1 LRKDFNKF
9 TLKKLW
15 YLLIRFYIKIGIFF
29 YTKKI
34 KTVGKENIPK
44 KGAVLFTVN
53 HPNGLI
59 DPLMVTTNTP
69 RITHYL
75 VRAASFKNPIIK
87 KVLASLNLMPIY
99 RIRDG
104 VKELS
109 KNTEVFNDCYE
120 ILNKQRAL
128 MIFPEGSHDR
138 RRTIRT
144 ISKGFTR
151 ILFGAFEK
159 YPDLKVTIIPVGI
172 TYQNASQFSSKV
184 AIHYGKPIIAN
195 DYYNPNE
202 LNDSVNAIKSEV
214 ANQLKELTVHI
225 PADTNYQKTLN
236 KLNDNNVDFTNVC
249 SVNKSIQRNKTTK
262 QKQHTN
268 FAKPLYFLFVINSII
283 PWLIWKLA
291 SKKIDE
297 IEFIDTFRFAI
308 GISVF
313 PVFYAIQT
321 FIIYRTYNIE
331 TAIIYFAFTMVITLL
346 YSKLA
351 TTPTESNLG

>member
-1 LRKDFNKF
+1 M
-9 TLKKLW
+9 KKLW
-15 YLLIRFYIKIGIFF
+15 YLSIRLYIKIGLFF

-34 KTVGKENIPK
+34 RTVGKENIPK

-75 VRAASFKNPIIK
+75 VRAASFKNPMVK

-109 KNTEVFNDCYE
+109 KNTEVFNDCFD
-120 ILNKQRAL
+120 ILNKQKAL

-184 AIHYGKPIIAN
+184 AIHYGKPIKAN
-195 DYYNPNE
+195 DFYNPNE
-202 LNDSVNAIKSEV
+202 LKDSVNAIKSEV
-214 ANQLKELTVHI
+214 VNQLKELTVHI
-225 PADTNYQKTLN
+225 AADANYQKTLN
-236 KLNDNNVDFTNVC
+236 ELNDNNVDFTNVN
-249 SVNKSIQRNKTTK
+249 SVNKSIKTNKK
-262 QKQHTN
+262 PLQKQQTN
-268 FAKPLYFLFVINSII
+268 FAQPFYFLFIVNSII
-283 PWLIWKLA
+283 PWLLWKIV

-297 IEFIDTFRFAI
+297 IEFVDTFRFAL
-308 GISVF
+308 GISLF
-313 PVFYAIQT
+313 PLFYLIQAL
-321 FIIYRTYNIE
+321 IIHELYNIQI
-331 TAIIYFAFTMVITLL
+331 AIAYFVASFVLILL
-346 YSKLA
+346 YSKLS
-351 TTPTESNLG
+351 TTPTESSLE

>member
-1 LRKDFNKF
+1 M
-9 TLKKLW
+9 KKIW
-15 YLLIRFYIKIGIFF
+15 YLIFRFYIKIGVFF

-34 KTVGKENIPK
+34 KSVGKENIPK
-44 KGAVLFTVN
+44 KGAVLFVVN

-75 VRAASFKNPIIK
+75 VRAASFKKPIIK
-87 KVLASLNLMPIY
+87 KILTSLNLMPIY

-109 KNTEVFNDCYE
+109 KNNEVFNDCYE

-159 YPDLKVTIIPVGI
+159 YPNLKVTIIPVGV

-184 AIHYGKPIIAN
+184 AIHYGKPILAN
-195 DYYNPNE
+195 DFYNATEIN
-202 LNDSVNAIKSEV
+202 NSVNALKKQVTS
-214 ANQLKELTVHI
+214 QLKELTVHI
-225 PADTNYQKTLN
+225 PADENYQKILQQLN
-236 KLNDNNVDFTNVC
+236 ASNVDFTDVE
-249 SVNKSIQRNKTTK
+249 SVNKSIKINKIVD
-262 QKQHTN
+262 QKQEIN
-268 FAKPLYFLFVINSII
+268 VAKLFYFLFVINSLF
-283 PWLIWKLA
+283 PWLLWKMV
-291 SKKIDE
+291 SKKVTD
-297 IEFIDTFRFAI
+297 IEFVDTFRFTI
-308 GISVF
+308 GISLF
-313 PVFYAIQT
+313 PLSYLIQSIIVYKLYDT
-321 FIIYRTYNIE
+321 QTAFGYFVASFII
-331 TAIIYFAFTMVITLL
+331 VLL

-351 TTPTESNLG
+351 TTPTE

>member
-1 LRKDFNKF
+1 MKQ
-9 TLKKLW
+9 LW
-15 YLLIRFYIKIGIFF
+15 YLFIRFYIKIGIFF

-34 KTVGKENIPK
+34 KSVGKENIPK
-44 KGAVLFTVN
+44 KGAVLFVVN

-75 VRAASFKNPIIK
+75 VRAASFKNPFIK
-87 KVLASLNLMPIY
+87 KLLASLNLMPIY

-159 YPDLKVTIIPVGI
+159 YPDLKVTIIPVGV

-184 AIHYGKPIIAN
+184 AIHYGSPILAN
-195 DYYNPNE
+195 DFHNANE
-202 LNDSVNAIKSEV
+202 INNSVNALKNQV
-214 ANQLKELTVHI
+214 ADQLKKLSVHI
-225 PADTNYQKTLN
+225 PVDENYQNTLQQ
-236 KLNDNNVDFTNVC
+236 LNAGNVDFTNVK
-249 SVNKSIQRNKTTK
+249 SVNKSIETHQITPQK
-262 QKQHTN
+262 QKAN
-268 FAKPLYFLFVINSII
+268 LAKPFYFLFVLNSIF
-283 PWLIWKLA
+283 PWLLWKIA
-291 SKKIDE
+291 SKKVDE
-297 IEFIDTFRFAI
+297 IEFVDTFRFAL
-308 GISVF
+308 GISLF
-313 PVFYAIQT
+313 PLFYFVQAL
-321 FIIYRTYNIE
+321 IIYKWYDLQ
-331 TAIIYFAFTMVITLL
+331 TAFIYFVASFILVLL

-351 TTPTESNLG
+351 TTPTESHLE